1 MKSAPAAGRSSSL
14 QRGIFFKKSAW
25 MYMAFSSVEFY
36 PSLLPGIIVTAAC
49 GMRTA
54 SFLSK
59 IQL

>member
-1 MKSAPAAGRSSSL
+1 
-14 QRGIFFKKSAW
+14 

-36 PSLLPGIIVTAAC
+36 PPSLLPGIIVTAVC